1 MEGISTWQILDL
13 IFGIAIALQCDI
25 PGECIG
31 QLTGYTFANSYA
43 ECLSTCKGIVSKHFQ
58 RARGN
63 ISNKTYFKIPRD
75 VPGSPL
81 PQMITSVA

>member
-1 MEGISTWQILDL
+1 MIVKNTILLLPL

-25 PGECIG
+25 PGECVG